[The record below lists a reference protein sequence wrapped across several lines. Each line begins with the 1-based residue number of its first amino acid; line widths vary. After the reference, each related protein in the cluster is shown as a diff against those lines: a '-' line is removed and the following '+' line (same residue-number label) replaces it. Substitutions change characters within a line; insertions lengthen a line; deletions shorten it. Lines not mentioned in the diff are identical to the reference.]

1 MRVPLPVFVRE
12 QVPYRLRHRASW
24 RAGTG
29 ELIGSFDLARG
40 DRIDFCEDAVVVH
53 RAHAEPR
60 AFPYDAVSFGDID
73 VAGGKAHGRF
83 MDLRFGGVIERFW
96 IHEPGDAIAFAQ
108 LLTDIASKLLPR
120 SV

>member
-29 ELIGSFDLARG
+29 ELIGSFELAQG
-40 DRIDFCEDAVVVH
+40 DRLDFHEDAVVVH
-53 RAHAEPR
+53 RAGGEPR
-60 AFPYDAVSFGDID
+60 AFPYEAVSFGGID
-73 VAGGKAHGRF
+73 LAGDKAHGRF
-83 MDLRFGGVIERFW
+83 MDLRLGGVIERFW
-96 IHEPGDAIAFAQ
+96 IHEPGDAMAFAQ
-108 LLTDIASKLLPR
+108 LLTDIASKLLPK

>member
-24 RAGTG
+24 RAGMG

-40 DRIDFCEDAVVVH
+40 DRIDFREDAVVVH
-53 RAHAEPR
+53 RAGSEPR
-60 AFPYDAVSFGDID
+60 AFPYEAVSFGGID
-73 VAGGKAHGRF
+73 LDGGKAHGRF
-83 MDLRFGGVIERFW
+83 MDLRLGNSVERFW
-96 IHEPGDAIAFAQ
+96 IHEPRDAMAFAQ
-108 LLTDIASKLLPR
+108 LLLDIASKLLPR